1 LNAQVSRAHGRRGL
15 VLRRFAVVF
24 VVLVACGL
32 AASAAAQYPSR
43 PIKLV
48 SPFPPGG
55 GVDIVSRLVAQGLSA
70 RLGQPTLLENIA
82 GASGTIGVQ
91 TVVRAA
97 PDGYTLLFGSP
108 STITIAENFVA
119 NPAYNPG
126 RDLMPVA
133 LVGRYF
139 AMLVINPSVQASSL
153 RQFVALAR
161 ANPKKFFYGTPGHGH
176 AFHLMTE
183 LFAREAGIEMVHVPF
198 RGSGPGLVALLAGDI
213 QFMVQSSGAVKGY
226 LRDARLRALA
236 TLESSR
242 VEALPDVPT
251 LAESG
256 LANLNI
262 VNWFGVLVPLKT
274 PREIV
279 DRLERELLALE
290 KEPGFVQKMKEL
302 DYGPAV
308 LGSREFGQIIENER
322 RQWREVIQAADIK
335 ATLE

>member
-1 LNAQVSRAHGRRGL
+1 MRAEVSSVRSWLG
-15 VLRRFAVVF
+15 LRRLAMSVS
-24 VVLVACGL
+24 VLLACGL
-32 AASAAAQYPSR
+32 TAASAFAQYPSR
-43 PIKLV
+43 PVRLV

-55 GVDIVSRLVAQGLSA
+55 GVDIVSRLVSQNLSA
-70 RLGQPTLLENIA
+70 RLGQPFLLENIA

-91 TVVRAA
+91 AVARAA

-108 STITIAENFVA
+108 STITIAENFTV
-119 NPAYNPG
+119 NPDYNPG

-139 AMLVINPSVQASSL
+139 GMIVINPSVQAASL
-153 RQFVALAR
+153 RQFVSLAK

-183 LFAREAGIEMVHVPF
+183 LFSREAGIQMVHVPF
-198 RGSGPGLVALLAGDI
+198 RGSGPGLVALLAGEI
-213 QFMVQSSGAVKGY
+213 QFMVQSSGAVKDY
-226 LRDARLRALA
+226 LRDGRLRAIA

-262 VNWFGVLVPLKT
+262 INWFGVFVPTKT
-274 PREIV
+274 AQEIV
-279 DRLERELLALE
+279 GRLERELLVLE
-290 KEPGFVQKMKEL
+290 KEPAFVQKMKEL
-302 DYGPAV
+302 SYDPV
-308 LGSREFGQIIENER
+308 VRGSQELARIIERER
-322 RQWREVIQAADIK
+322 QQWRTVIQTAGIK
-335 ATLE
+335 AALK